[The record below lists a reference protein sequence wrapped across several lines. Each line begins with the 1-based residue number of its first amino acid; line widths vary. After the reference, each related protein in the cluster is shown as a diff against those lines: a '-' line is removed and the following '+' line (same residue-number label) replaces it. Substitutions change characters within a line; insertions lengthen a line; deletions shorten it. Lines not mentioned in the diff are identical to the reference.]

1 MAGGSGEQSTVGP
14 AGKEQVS
21 SRRASLNLAARVGS
35 AVVLAA
41 VVIAML
47 ALGRPTRLLLAG
59 LLLAFSLYEVWDLSR
74 RLPTPAP
81 AWLLF
86 PAGYLVTFYGLL
98 FPPVP
103 FDVLAGVLLVV
114 TLIAM
119 LAVPA
124 ARIPFGSWAVAVG
137 AAIYVGLPIRFLLL
151 LAMSPRFGFWLV
163 VVPVAAAFL
172 GDAAALFAGTRFGRH
187 RFFPTISPKKTVE
200 GAVAALLVTE
210 VVATAGLVV
219 LGVLPVLPAIA
230 AALLIAI
237 GAQAGDLVESQF
249 KRAVNVKD
257 SSSLIPGHGGFLD
270 RLDSVQFPPI
280 LLWAYLAIFQIQV

>member
-1 MAGGSGEQSTVGP
+1 MGP